1 MNLNRSLRSQMLF
14 QYVALVLVC
23 MLIIPMTVS
32 WLLNR
37 QFRRFANEKVSE
49 DKQQLVAIV
58 SKAYIRNKGWNVKML
73 AAFHG
78 EMLRWPM
85 ERVVIQNADGKFL
98 RELRHAPRHGKM
110 HMNMEPSEG
119 QLGAMK
125 HGNVPPRRPTDQLRD
140 ARRRLVASQQDIKV
154 NGKTVGKVTFF
165 IQPFN
170 ESRDGLFLRTFTLHM
185 AGGVGIM
192 ILIAVI
198 IAFIMTNKISRPIL
212 NTAKRASLIS
222 KGDYHEMSDQLHSNI
237 TEIQVLIDS
246 IDRLGLELEDQEKL
260 RKRLMSD
267 IAHELRNPI
276 TVVKSHLEAFEDGV
290 WNPTPERLRL
300 TRAEVD
306 RLSLL
311 ISEVEKLTTIENAG
325 NSLSISITNLS
336 ELFEKTA
343 LTFDPLFAN
352 KSVKLEKDIEKG
364 IETAVDPAKIRQVT
378 ENLISNALRYTDSGG
393 TVRLALK
400 VAGDNA
406 VLTVKDN
413 GIGISK
419 EDLPNIFERFYRTD
433 KSRAR
438 ESGGIGIGLA
448 IVKAIVEAH
457 NGTIEVES
465 KEGCGSMFT
474 VTLPISLRNDRQ
486 EAL

>member
-1 MNLNRSLRSQMLF
+1 MNAKRSLRTQMLF

-37 QFRRFANEKVSE
+37 QFRRFADEKLAE
-49 DKQQLVAIV
+49 DKQQITTIV
-58 SKAYIRNKGWNVKML
+58 SRAYTHDKGWNAKTL
-73 AAFHG
+73 AAYHG

-85 ERVVIQNADGKFL
+85 VRVVIQDKNGKFL
-98 RELRHAPRHGKM
+98 RALNHVPRHGNRDFPGGPDMLKQG
-110 HMNMEPSEG
+110 NRPQPPKRPS
-119 QLGAMK
+119 
-125 HGNVPPRRPTDQLRD
+125 DQFKNI
-140 ARRRLVASQQDIKV
+140 RRRLVTSQQDLKAE
-154 NGKTVGKVTFF
+154 GKTIGRITFF
-165 IQPFN
+165 IQPFKD
-170 ESRDGLFLRTFTLHM
+170 SREGMFLRTFTMHM
-185 AGGVGIM
+185 ASGVGIM

-198 IAFIMTNKISRPIL
+198 IAFIMTSKISRPVL
-212 NTAKRASLIS
+212 DTAKRASLIS
-222 KGDYHEMSDQLHSNI
+222 KGDYHAMSDQLHSDI

-246 IDRLGLELEDQEKL
+246 VDRLGLELEEQEKL

-325 NSLSISITNLS
+325 NNLAISVTNLS

-352 KSVKLEKDIEKG
+352 KSVKLEKDIQDG
-364 IETAVDPAKIRQVT
+364 IEAAIDPAKIRQVT
-378 ENLISNALRYTDSGG
+378 ENLVSNALRYTDSGG
-393 TVRLALK
+393 TVTLALK
-400 VAGDNA
+400 RVGSNA
-406 VLTVKDN
+406 VMTVKDN

-457 NGTIEVES
+457 DGTIEVES
-465 KEGCGSMFT
+465 KEGRGSTFT
-474 VTLPISLRNDRQ
+474 VTLPLGPKYKT
-486 EAL
+486 EV